1 MLKSRS
7 FQYYAFAHD
16 CIRCVTIVGCW
27 QLRLFISLVTNCQSF
42 EPLSLANLCVFDK
55 ISQCPQNIL
64 IHTRASNWPKKF
76 ASKPRAHSSAKF
88 LVKFIGLIKFNLLSR
103 CTEFRWVF
111 FRHFLSCWFSR
122 LRECSFN
129 GSKQKVRGIKYNV
142 FKLNVNIW
150 TIFRWAFD
158 NKTFPLTFTAQFRV
172 HGFKFFYHGFSSDL
186 IISF

>member
-111 FRHFLSCWFSR
+111 FVIFSRVGFPVCVNAVLMARNRKFEVLNIMFLSWMS
-122 LRECSFN
+122 
-129 GSKQKVRGIKYNV
+129 
-142 FKLNVNIW
+142 
-150 TIFRWAFD
+150 IFGR
-158 NKTFPLTFTAQFRV
+158 
-172 HGFKFFYHGFSSDL
+172 FFAERL
-186 IISF
+186 IIKRFR